1 MTHLKDF
8 FIIEV
13 SRDRMTATLHITE
26 ELEEQKEQ
34 LTLSK
39 KMIEEFLSERKIIY
53 GVIEENIEKIVSNF
67 STSLFPLTIAEGKRP
82 VDGDDGYID
91 YHIELSPE
99 IDRSEGWD
107 FREVMKI
114 PIVKKGEKLATK
126 YEATKGIDG
135 KNVYGREVRARPGK
149 PIVMNPGKNVD
160 FNKDDQS
167 FYATAI
173 GQIQVL
179 ERFIHVHTVYELNE
193 DVSMKTGNIDFS
205 GSVIIRG
212 DVPTGFTVKATGDIT
227 IYGLVEA
234 ATIEA
239 GGSVT
244 VSEGLAGLTTGSIKA
259 GEDVKISYINQGNV
273 IAGDSLFVENSIL
286 HSEIVVKNNIF
297 CQRGNIIGG
306 SLSAGQSIEAR
317 DIGNRM
323 NTMTHLSFGIDRA
336 ENENIEDLT
345 EKQKELEDNL
355 RKLNL
360 LKKRLS
366 KNKEELTSKERI
378 TLLRLERS
386 RINTKEQLEKID
398 DQLEQSG
405 ATLGDIKK
413 AYLKVRGTLF
423 PNVVIA
429 FGRYKRRI
437 DKNYDYVRVRMIEN
451 EIEIDVV

>member
-1 MTHLKDF
+1 MTLCHKLMGRWNQLTHLKDF

-135 KNVYGREVRARPGK
+135 KTVYGREVRARPGK

-205 GSVIIRG
+205 GS
-212 DVPTGFTVKATGDIT
+212 
-227 IYGLVEA
+227 
-234 ATIEA
+234 
-239 GGSVT
+239 
-244 VSEGLAGLTTGSIKA
+244 
-259 GEDVKISYINQGNV
+259 
-273 IAGDSLFVENSIL
+273 
-286 HSEIVVKNNIF
+286 
-297 CQRGNIIGG
+297 
-306 SLSAGQSIEAR
+306 
-317 DIGNRM
+317 
-323 NTMTHLSFGIDRA
+323 
-336 ENENIEDLT
+336 
-345 EKQKELEDNL
+345 
-355 RKLNL
+355 
-360 LKKRLS
+360 
-366 KNKEELTSKERI
+366 
-378 TLLRLERS
+378 
-386 RINTKEQLEKID
+386 
-398 DQLEQSG
+398 
-405 ATLGDIKK
+405 
-413 AYLKVRGTLF
+413 
-423 PNVVIA
+423 
-429 FGRYKRRI
+429 
-437 DKNYDYVRVRMIEN
+437 
-451 EIEIDVV
+451 